1 MRFRVRS
8 LLLSLVVAAA
18 AGCRRDTRTHLVLYS
33 PHGRDLL
40 GLVEREF
47 EAAHPDIDVRWLD
60 MGSQEVYDRLRSEK
74 ANPQADVWYGG
85 PDTIFARGARDGLLA
100 AYRPA
105 WADHVAPES
114 RHPGDLY
121 FGLYRTPAMPVYN
134 DRLVKAGDAP
144 KEWDDLLDPKW
155 KGKILIRDPLAS
167 GTMRAVWG
175 FVLSRSV
182 RETGSADAGFAWLAR
197 LDAQTKEYVFN
208 PILMYEKLIRGE
220 GLLTIWDLPDTL
232 LERQR
237 GSPLQYVFPKSGT
250 PVIDDAVGLVAG
262 SKHGDAAR
270 LFIEFV
276 GDKPMQVLAAA
287 KTFRLPARTDLGD
300 ELPVW
305 AREVDRTMVP
315 AAMDW
320 SLIDREG
327 SAWMSRWDRTIR
339 GRGIQRNAT
348 PRPAG
353 VGVGV
358 RGTPSPTSP
367 PPR

>member
-1 MRFRVRS
+1 MRLSPFRLPVAS
-8 LLLSLVVAAA
+8 LLIVVATCALAA
-18 AGCRRDTRTHLVLYS
+18 CRRDARTPLVLYS

-40 GLVEREF
+40 RLIEREF
-47 EAAHPDIDVRWLD
+47 ERAHPEVDVRWLD

-85 PDTIFARGARDGLLA
+85 PDTIFSRGAREGLLA
-100 AYRPA
+100 PYRPS
-105 WADHVAPES
+105 WADAVAPES
-114 RHPGDLY
+114 RHAGDLY

-134 DRLVKAGDAP
+134 SAAIPAGEAP

-175 FVLSRSV
+175 YILARSV
-182 RETGSADAGFAWLAR
+182 RETGSPERGFRWLAR

-208 PILMYEKLIRGE
+208 PILLYEKIVRQE

-262 SKHGDAAR
+262 SRHADMAKR
-270 LFIEFV
+270 LIDFLGE
-276 GDKPMQVLAAA
+276 KPVQVLAAD
-287 KTFRLPARTDLGD
+287 KTFRLPARADLGD
-300 ELPVW
+300 ALPAW
-305 AREVDRTMVP
+305 AREIERELVP
-315 AAMDW
+315 ARVDW
-320 SLIDREG
+320 ALVEKEG
-327 SAWMSRWDRTIR
+327 NEWMAIWDRTIR
-339 GRGIQRNAT
+339 GKGAALAR
-348 PRPAG
+348 
-353 VGVGV
+353 
-358 RGTPSPTSP
+358 
-367 PPR
+367 

>member
-1 MRFRVRS
+1 MRS
-8 LLLSLVVAAA
+8 LLARASFLLLVAAA
-18 AGCRRDTRTHLVLYS
+18 SACRRDPRTPLVLYS

-40 GLVEREF
+40 GLAEKEF
-47 EAAHPDIDVRWLD
+47 ERAHPEIDVRWLD
-60 MGSQEVYDRLRSEK
+60 MGSQEVYDRLKSEK

-85 PDTIFARGARDGLLA
+85 PDTIFSRGVQDGLLA
-100 AYRPA
+100 AYRPP

-114 RHPGDLY
+114 QHPGDFY

-134 DRLVKAGDAP
+134 SKKVAAADAP

-175 FVLSRSV
+175 YVLSKSV
-182 RETGSADAGFAWLAR
+182 RETGSPDAGFAWLAR

-220 GLLTIWDLPDTL
+220 GLVTIWDLPDTL

-250 PVIDDAVGLVAG
+250 PVIDDAIGLVAG
-262 SKHGDAAR
+262 CRHPAAAKQ
-270 LFIEFV
+270 FIDFV
-276 GDKPMQVLAAA
+276 GEKSLQRLAAE

-300 ELPVW
+300 ELPEW
-305 AREVDRTMVP
+305 AREVEREMVP
-315 AAMDW
+315 AAIDW
-320 SLIDREG
+320 ALVEKDG
-327 SAWMSRWDRTIR
+327 SSWMATWDRTIR
-339 GRGIQRNAT
+339 GKGAAAAR
-348 PRPAG
+348 
-353 VGVGV
+353 
-358 RGTPSPTSP
+358 
-367 PPR
+367 